1 MWLLKSGAGLAVGL
15 REMVQAT
22 AGAGGVQPRLRAP
35 VVHEQVQNQVHE
47 RFAATVAIRGRFVL
61 SRPVHVMGESFD
73 DASLCVRAPVK
84 LPRGSRITVSFEAP
98 KSMTTSHEGMRCRF
112 PATVVEAREAQ
123 SKTSGFELLLKWEKP
138 VSQLVA
144 DAASSRDTLLGVLLF
159 AFLAAIIWSERANFT
174 DFWYDP
180 LLNLY
185 AITIGGYFFS
195 RFFFT
200 LFHRP
205 PVDTGYQPTVSVV
218 ISARNERE
226 GIAECVRSCYESDY
240 PAEKREVIVVDDGST
255 DGTADALLELKKK
268 YPELKTFNIPPSGK
282 RFAMAKGI
290 KAAVHEIVV
299 VLDSDTILERRALHH
314 IVCGFEDR
322 TLGGVSGFTAVA
334 NADKNTLTRMQDV
347 RYLVSYEL
355 MKAPESLFGAVTC
368 CPGCLSAYRKEYLL
382 NILDPWL
389 KQTFLGARATFGDDR
404 SLTNYILRD
413 YRVIYNPLARSST
426 QVPETWIHYMRQQCR
441 WKKSWLREA
450 PIAGRIL
457 MRKNPIAA
465 LSFFASAICSFTSPY
480 MVARYMFGG
489 RGLAGYMEWML
500 LLGLLMIFFAIWRR
514 PTKYWYVAWVW
525 LFSQIFLMAP
535 QTYYA
540 LLTMRKNHWGT
551 R

>member
-1 MWLLKSGAGLAVGL
+1 M
-15 REMVQAT
+15 
-22 AGAGGVQPRLRAP
+22 QPLLRAP
-35 VVHEQVQNQVHE
+35 VVHKQVLKQVHE
-47 RFAATVAIRGRFVL
+47 NFPAVVTLRGRIVP
-61 SRPVHVMGESFD
+61 SRPVRGVGEYFD
-73 DASLCVRAPVK
+73 EQSLCLKTEGK
-84 LPRGSRITVSFEAP
+84 LPPGRKVTVSFEAP

-112 PATVVEAREAQ
+112 PATVVEAGEAKGKG
-123 SKTSGFELLLKWEKP
+123 SSCELLLKWDKP

-144 DAASSRDTLLGVLLF
+144 DAASSRDTRLGVLLF
-159 AFLAAIIWSERANFT
+159 AFLAGVIWSERANFT

-205 PVDTGYQPTVSVV
+205 PPDTGYQPSVSVV

-226 GIAECVRSCYESDY
+226 GIADCVKSCYESDY

-255 DGTADALLELKKK
+255 DGTAEVLLELRKK
-268 YPELKTFNIPPSGK
+268 YPELKTFGIPASGK

-290 KAAVHEIVV
+290 RAAVNEIVV
-299 VLDSDTILERRALHH
+299 VLDSDTILDRLALRH
-314 IVCGFEDR
+314 IVCGFEDP

-334 NADKNTLTRMQDV
+334 NADKNLLTRMQDV

-382 NILDPWL
+382 RILDPWL
-389 KQTFLGARATFGDDR
+389 KQTFMGARATFGDDR

-457 MRKNPIAA
+457 MRKNPVAA
-465 LSFFASAICSFTSPY
+465 LSFYASAVCSFTSPY
-480 MVARYMFGG
+480 MVGRYLFGG
-489 RGLAGYMEWML
+489 RGLVGYMDWML
-500 LLGLLMIFFAIWRR
+500 MLGLLMIFFAIWRR

-525 LFSQIFLMAP
+525 LLSQIFLMAP

>member
-1 MWLLKSGAGLAVGL
+1 MQKQV
-15 REMVQAT
+15 RESF
-22 AGAGGVQPRLRAP
+22 
-35 VVHEQVQNQVHE
+35 E
-47 RFAATVAIRGRFVL
+47 ATVRVRGRVVL
-61 SRPVHVMGESFD
+61 GRSVRGVGESYTD
-73 DASLCVRAPVK
+73 DSLCLKTPVK
-84 LPRGSRITVSFEAP
+84 LPLGSKVAVSFEAP
-98 KSMTTSHEGMRCRF
+98 KSMTISHEGMRCRF
-112 PATVVEAREAQ
+112 PATVVEAREAS
-123 SKTSGFELLLKWEKP
+123 SKKTGFELQLKWGKP

-144 DAASSRDTLLGVLLF
+144 DAASARDTRLGLLLF
-159 AFLAAIIWSERANFT
+159 AFLAAIIWSERGNMT

-195 RFFFT
+195 RFVFT
-200 LFHRP
+200 LFHHP
-205 PVDTGYQPTVSVV
+205 PADSGYQPTISVV

-226 GIAECVRSCYESDY
+226 GITDCVKSCYESEY

-255 DGTADALLELKKK
+255 DGTADVLIELRKK
-268 YPELKTFNIPPSGK
+268 YPELKTFSIPASGK

-290 KAAVHEIVV
+290 KAAVNEIVV
-299 VLDSDTILERRALHH
+299 VLDSDTILERMALHH
-314 IVCGFEDR
+314 IVCGFEDP

-334 NADKNTLTRMQDV
+334 NADKNLLTRMQDV

-368 CPGCLSAYRKEYLL
+368 CPGCLSAYRREYLL

-465 LSFFASAICSFTSPY
+465 LSFYASAICSFTSPY
-480 MVARYMFGG
+480 MVGRYMFGG
-489 RGLAGYMEWML
+489 RGLAGYMDWML
-500 LLGLLMIFFAIWRR
+500 MLGLLMIFFAIWRR